1 VAYTSYQGEAREL
14 LHLLKYSG
22 VRYAANALGH
32 HLAQA
37 ILKLGPELHD
47 SDAPVYVV
55 AVPLHRSRKRSRG
68 FNQTDLV
75 LRCAMREL
83 RRTWSG
89 PKLVVRA
96 GLLQRL
102 RKTNTQTGLSRHQ
115 RRDNLRGAFVAS
127 AAVKGS
133 RVIVVDDVLTTG
145 ATLAECARALRRAGA
160 KQIYAATIAR
170 VFRFSQAEM
179 EHWNLNNLEPPGQ
192 AATSRRSPD
201 QLLASNKG

>member
-22 VRYAANALGH
+22 VRYAAKTLGQY
-32 HLAQA
+32 LAQA
-37 ILKLGPELHD
+37 ILKLAPELES

-55 AVPLHRSRKRSRG
+55 AVPLHRSKKRSRG

-75 LRCAMREL
+75 LRHAMREL
-83 RRTWSG
+83 KRTWSG
-89 PKLVVRA
+89 PKLIASDRM
-96 GLLQRL
+96 LRRQ

-127 AAVKGS
+127 PLIKGS
-133 RVIVVDDVLTTG
+133 RAIVVDDVLTTG

-160 KQIYAATIAR
+160 KQVYAATVAR

-179 EHWNLNNLEPPGQ
+179 EHWNLNSLEPAGRGD
-192 AATSRRSPD
+192 TSRPSPD
-201 QLLASNKG
+201 QLLASNQG